1 MRLRVVQLVAFC
13 HPPHAGVREVQL
25 HLLCPVN
32 MLAYNVEC
40 YQLYICFMDDM
51 ASGYMRSD
59 GADGIL
65 SIHTV
70 LPLGHAG
77 APSPGLYSQG
87 KHKTGDGGC

>member
-1 MRLRVVQLVAFC
+1 
-13 HPPHAGVREVQL
+13 
-25 HLLCPVN
+25 
-32 MLAYNVEC
+32 
-40 YQLYICFMDDM
+40 MDDM